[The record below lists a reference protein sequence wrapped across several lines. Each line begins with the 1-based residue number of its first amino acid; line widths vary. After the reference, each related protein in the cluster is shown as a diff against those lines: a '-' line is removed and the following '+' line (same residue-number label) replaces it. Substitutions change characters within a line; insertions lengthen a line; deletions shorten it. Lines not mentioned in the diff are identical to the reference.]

1 MYLIFDTETTGLD
14 KVSDHPI
21 GVSLSIKEHEAV
33 YIPLVDEHLKST
45 TKDKFIELLKPIFKT
60 DKTKIAHNAKFD
72 IQMLANIGIE
82 VSGPIADTMIASWI
96 LTPDQRGY
104 SLDHNVFP
112 C

>member
-1 MYLIFDTETTGLD
+1 MKEFEALYVPLI
-14 KVSDHPI
+14 
-21 GVSLSIKEHEAV
+21 
-33 YIPLVDEHLKST
+33 DEQLTDT
-45 TKDKFIELLKPIFKT
+45 TKETMIELLKPIFKS
-60 DKTKIAHNAKFD
+60 DKLKIAHNAKFD

-104 SLDHNVFP
+104 GLDASCLKFLNYEKIIILINHFDN